1 MNALQKPL
9 EKPQTRRRR
18 SLPRHRKKLKP
29 RNYSNGAV
37 AMELTAKIIV
47 NSLLSAAAIVTLVK
61 LVPYQLSQQTKLNEV
76 NIEVEEAQKRVN
88 ELRDSFRRNFDPQQS
103 RKIMQEQSPMVDPQQ
118 RRIIFIEPSPTKTA
132 EN

>member
-1 MNALQKPL
+1 MNALQEPL
-9 EKPQTRRRR
+9 EKPKARRRR
-18 SLPRHRKKLKP
+18 LSRRRKKLKTH
-29 RNYSNGAV
+29 NYSNGAV
-37 AMELTAKIIV
+37 AMELTAKIVV
-47 NSLLSAAAIVTLVK
+47 NSLLSAAAIVTLIK
-61 LVPYQLSQQTKLNEV
+61 LLPYQLSQQTKLNEV
-76 NIEVEEAQKRVN
+76 NIEVKEAEERVN